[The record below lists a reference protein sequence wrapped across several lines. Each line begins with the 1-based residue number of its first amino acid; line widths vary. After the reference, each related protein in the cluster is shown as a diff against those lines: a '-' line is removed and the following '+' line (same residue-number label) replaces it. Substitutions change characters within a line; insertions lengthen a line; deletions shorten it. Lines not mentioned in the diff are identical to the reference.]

1 MRYWTPE
8 DKDTIRLGIVQL
20 AQDECKKRTLN
31 QWQLTLIF
39 KILAFGTPVEYR
51 PEAKEWRVR
60 E

>member
-1 MRYWTPE
+1 MRYWTQE
-8 DKDTIRLGIVQL
+8 DNDTIRLGIVQL

-31 QWQLTLIF
+31 QRQLTLIF

-51 PEAKEWRVR
+51 PEAKEWSVR